1 MIEKSELDY
10 LEDIIFGVGA
20 IVHGM
25 IVNGVQIGFCGCSE
39 PSRRDIELAAN
50 EKVDLFEYK
59 KINSGFFRGN
69 ICFVRIKTN
78 FGNYHPS
85 TGHYGTNCWTTDVT
99 DRLYELPDDSTFL
112 NFITSIANPGNG
124 YLVLP

>member
-1 MIEKSELDY
+1 M
-10 LEDIIFGVGA
+10 
-20 IVHGM
+20 HGM
-25 IVNGVQIGFCGCSE
+25 IVNGVQIGYCGCSG

-59 KINSGFFRGN
+59 KLNSGYFHGN

-78 FGNYHPS
+78 FGYYHPS
-85 TGHYGTNCWTTDVT
+85 TGHYGTNCWTTDLT
-99 DRLYELPDDSTFL
+99 DRFYELPDDSTFL